1 LSFFFFYKIAVIR
14 PIMKESIPPHGGA
27 IMKEEIPLV
36 QGDAI

>member
-1 LSFFFFYKIAVIR
+1 
-14 PIMKESIPPHGGA
+14 MKESIPPHGGA